1 MRDMSA
7 QPVAKFFLST
17 VVLYF
22 LFNTIVCMRFYRR
35 GRDGGRSA
43 RFKSIIYKK
52 RPSLATDEN
61 VVKFVWIVD
70 SSDKEA

>member
-1 MRDMSA
+1 
-7 QPVAKFFLST
+7 
-17 VVLYF
+17 
-22 LFNTIVCMRFYRR
+22 MRFYRR